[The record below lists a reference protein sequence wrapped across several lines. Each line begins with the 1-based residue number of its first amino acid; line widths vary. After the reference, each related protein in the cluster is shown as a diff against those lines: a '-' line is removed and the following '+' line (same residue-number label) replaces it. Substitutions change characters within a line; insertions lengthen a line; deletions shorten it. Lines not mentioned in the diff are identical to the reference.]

1 MSKKGIALVLRGHIR
16 TMIIEDGAEPPTGS
30 KSEAAFHDG
39 LLEAFMDGKICIT
52 WDPEESCLKYRA
64 LQCEEKQK

>member
-1 MSKKGIALVLRGHIR
+1 MNVKGIALVMRDHIR

-39 LLEAFMDGKICIT
+39 LLEAFMEGKICIS
-52 WDPEESCLKYRA
+52 WDPEESCLLYRS
-64 LQCEEKQK
+64 LQCKGKQK